1 MNEIRIDLLDDEIVI
16 KTTLRKLLRM
26 QKERP
31 GDVTVRTFDHME
43 RVAVQWQ
50 VAVQMSARDFQ
61 LARATFNLME

>member
-1 MNEIRIDLLDDEIVI
+1 MSQAHIGLDDEIVV

-31 GDVTVRTFDHME
+31 GDVTIQSFDYME
-43 RVAVQWQ
+43 RVGIRWQ

-61 LARATFNLME
+61 LAQAAFNLTE